1 MQKTSITTIKDKLA
15 LLLSQIVGKPVTI
28 EIAPTAAVA
37 TFTPGLV
44 ATYETGTGEI
54 AAIWVSDLEL
64 VANAGA
70 ALCMI
75 PPYVAQE
82 SIKAKK
88 ILEPFLS
95 ENYQEV
101 LNICARL
108 FSDSPDSRVRL
119 RSVEFSEKCEPSK
132 LIPNAA
138 CAQREVRLNI
148 VGYGRGRMWVCA

>member
-1 MQKTSITTIKDKLA
+1 MQKVLITTVKEKLA
-15 LLLSQIVGKPVTI
+15 LLLTQIVGKPVTS
-28 EIAPTAAVA
+28 EVAPAAA
-37 TFTPGLV
+37 AAASGPGLV
-44 ATYETGTGEI
+44 ATYETGTGEL
-54 AAIWVSDLEL
+54 AAICVSDLEL

-88 ILEPFLS
+88 ILEPSLS

-108 FSDSPDSRVRL
+108 FSDSPDSRIRL
-119 RSVEFSEKCEPSK
+119 RSVEFKEKCDPSK

-138 CAQREVRLNI
+138 APRELRVNI
-148 VGYGRGRMWVCA
+148 SGYGRGRMWICAG